1 MRRLR
6 RYRKDYQ
13 ITHDIDWFF
22 IYKGKVY
29 HAASNGGLLPDAVY
43 RENNRKLQV
52 EIEKMEATYEIKW
65 SPNLSEFYDVGEED
79 LGSFEEYAK
88 KGFVSLDRTETED
101 GDTENEN
108 SGMLQY
114 HVVSF
119 PGDSFKNQNLLEF
132 LKKQKLLELMPEL
145 KDDAIEITE

>member
-1 MRRLR
+1 MR

-43 RENNRKLQV
+43 RENNRKLQE

-108 SGMLQY
+108 SGKLQY
-114 HVVSF
+114 HVVAF
-119 PGDSFKNQNLLEF
+119 PEENKNGDSFKNQNLL
-132 LKKQKLLELMPEL
+132 KLMPKL
-145 KDDAIEITE
+145 NDDDIEIKE

>member
-1 MRRLR
+1 MR

-43 RENNRKLQV
+43 REKNRKLQV

-108 SGMLQY
+108 SGKLQY
-114 HVVSF
+114 HVVAF

-132 LKKQKLLELMPEL
+132 FKKQKLLELMPEL